1 MAEDFITLLTADH
14 RRVEQLFQQFDETG
28 DARVAQQ
35 IWLELSAHSM
45 VEEELVYGLYSAKVD
60 NAGAAEAR
68 AEHQEAKDLILAL
81 EGMEPGSDE
90 FTSTMAQL
98 KESVMHHVQEEE
110 NEMFPNMLKSLPD
123 TASTLGNDIAVR
135 KQAVLEQLGADRA
148 VGMAPSTTSQ
158 KPTASPEPG
167 W

>member
-1 MAEDFITLLTADH
+1 MADFVAVLTEDH
-14 RRVEQLFQQFDETG
+14 RRVEQLFNQFDETG
-28 DARVAQQ
+28 DPGVAQQ
-35 IWLELSAHSM
+35 IFLELSVHSII
-45 VEEELVYGLYSAKVD
+45 EEELLYGLYSAKVD

-81 EGMEPGSDE
+81 EGMDPSSDE
-90 FTSTMAQL
+90 FVNTMGQL
-98 KESVMHHVQEEE
+98 KASVQHHVEEEE
-110 NEMFPNMLKSLPD
+110 NEMFPKILEKLPD
-123 TASTLGNDIAVR
+123 TASILGDDLLARRVVVEEQVR
-135 KQAVLEQLGADRA
+135 ADRA

>member
-1 MAEDFITLLTADH
+1 MTDFVTLLTEDH
-14 RRVEQLFQQFDETG
+14 RRVEELFRQFDETG
-28 DARVAQQ
+28 DAGIAQQ

-68 AEHQEAKDLILAL
+68 REHQDAKDLILAL
-81 EGMEPGSDE
+81 ESMEPGSDQ
-90 FTSTMAQL
+90 FRSGMAQL
-98 KESVMHHVQEEE
+98 KETVMHHVQEEE
-110 NEMFPNMLKSLPD
+110 SRIFPDMLSKLPD
-123 TASTLGNDIAVR
+123 TASTLGNDVATR
-135 KQAVLEQLGADRA
+135 KQAVLEQLRADRA

>member
-1 MAEDFITLLTADH
+1 MPDAITLLTEDH
-14 RRVEQLFQQFDETG
+14 RKVERLFEEFDRTQDPQLALE
-28 DARVAQQ
+28 VC
-35 IWLELSAHSM
+35 LELSVHAT
-45 VEEELVYGLYSAKVD
+45 VEEEMLYGLYSVKVD

-81 EGMEPGSDE
+81 EAMEPGSE
-90 FTSTMAQL
+90 EMAATMTKL
-98 KESVMHHVQEEE
+98 KETVQHHVQEEE
-110 NEMFPNMLKSLPD
+110 NEMFPKLLRSIPD
-123 TASTLGNDIAVR
+123 TAALLGDEMAARKAEVEAQVR
-135 KQAVLEQLGADRA
+135 ADRE

>member
-1 MAEDFITLLTADH
+1 MPDFVTVLTEEH
-14 RRVEQLFQQFDETG
+14 RRIEQLFNQFDETG
-28 DARVAQQ
+28 DPGYAQQ
-35 IWLELSAHSM
+35 IFLELSVHSM
-45 VEEELVYGLYSAKVD
+45 VEEELLYGIYSAKVD

-81 EGMEPGSDE
+81 EGMEPGSDQ
-90 FTSTMAQL
+90 FISTMGQL
-98 KESVMHHVQEEE
+98 KASVMHHVEEE
-110 NEMFPNMLKSLPD
+110 ERETFPKILEKLPE
-123 TASTLGNDIAVR
+123 TASILGDDLVARRAV
-135 KQAVLEQLGADRA
+135 VEEQVRADRA

>member
-1 MAEDFITLLTADH
+1 MADFVTVLTQDH
-14 RRVEQLFQQFDETG
+14 RRVEQLFNQFDQTG
-28 DARVAQQ
+28 DAGIARQ
-35 IWLELSAHSM
+35 IFLELSVHSM
-45 VEEELVYGLYSAKVD
+45 VEEELLYGLYSAKVD

-68 AEHQEAKDLILAL
+68 REHQDAKDLILAL

-90 FTSTMAQL
+90 FLSTMGQL
-98 KESVMHHVQEEE
+98 KASVMHHVEEE
-110 NEMFPNMLKSLPD
+110 ESEMFPKILDTIPD
-123 TASTLGNDIAVR
+123 TASTLGDDIVARKAV
-135 KQAVLEQLGADRA
+135 VEEQMRADRS

>member
-1 MAEDFITLLTADH
+1 MPDAITLLTEDH
-14 RRVEQLFQQFDETG
+14 RKVERLFEEFDRTQDPE
-28 DARVAQQ
+28 VALQVC
-35 IWLELSAHSM
+35 LELSVHAK
-45 VEEELVYGLYSAKVD
+45 VEEELLYGLYSAKVD

-90 FTSTMAQL
+90 MVATMGKL
-98 KESVMHHVQEEE
+98 KASVMHHVQEEE
-110 NEMFPNMLKSLPD
+110 NEMFPKLLERIPE
-123 TASTLGNDIAVR
+123 TAAILGDDITARRVEVE
-135 KQAVLEQLGADRA
+135 AQLRADRA

-158 KPTASPEPG
+158 KPVTSPEPG

>member
-1 MAEDFITLLTADH
+1 MSDAITLLTEDH
-14 RRVEQLFQQFDETG
+14 RKVERLFEEFDRTQ
-28 DARVAQQ
+28 DPDVALQVC
-35 IWLELSAHSM
+35 LELSVHSK
-45 VEEELVYGLYSAKVD
+45 VEEELLYGLYSAKVD

-68 AEHQEAKDLILAL
+68 AEHQEAKDLILAI

-90 FTSTMAQL
+90 MVAAMGQL

-110 NEMFPNMLKSLPD
+110 NEMFPKLLERLPE
-123 TASTLGNDIAVR
+123 TAATLGDDIAAR
-135 KQAVLEQLGADRA
+135 KLVVEEQLRADRA